1 MGQIL
6 TAAERCVTAFDGSD
20 KAGLFVKILREN
32 ILHELVGMAA
42 LLRR

>member
-6 TAAERCVTAFDGSD
+6 TAAEGCVIAFDGSD

-32 ILHELVGMAA
+32 VLYQLVGVAA